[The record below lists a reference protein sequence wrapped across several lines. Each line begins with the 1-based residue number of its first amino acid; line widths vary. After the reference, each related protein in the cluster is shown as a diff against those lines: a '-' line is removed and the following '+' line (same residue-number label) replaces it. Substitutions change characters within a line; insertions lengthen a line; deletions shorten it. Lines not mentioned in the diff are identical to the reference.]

1 MSKEYTYAC
10 FGGQAF
16 QGQTRNL
23 NQSHLRRG
31 KQGWGREKAL
41 NLSVSAPLTNCNVA
55 TCWHV
60 ELSML
65 NLLLLWL
72 NVYLSFNSSIHVF
85 HSKID
90 ENSLGLTLHASW
102 GVACATTEKNDVQCL
117 PSLPLPVSAG
127 RLSYRQTYIK
137 QVAEKHCCLR
147 SIHMPVLAGRL
158 SKGKPAISINLTF
171 GVENK
176 DEVGK
181 RLWICLSLHRWQT
194 AMWPHVGTLNSAR
207 STFSSFDSTF
217 TWAIASI
224 LLSTSFIRK

>member
-1 MSKEYTYAC
+1 MPVLTGRLSRA
-10 FGGQAF
+10 
-16 QGQTRNL
+16 NP
-23 NQSHLRRG
+23 QSHLQRR

-60 ELSML
+60 ELSTL

-72 NVYLSFNSSIHVF
+72 NIYLSNSFNSSIHVF
-85 HSKID
+85 HSKIALD
-90 ENSLGLTLHASW
+90 WPWANLGALLAQPQKS
-102 GVACATTEKNDVQCL
+102 NDVQCL

-137 QVAEKHCCLR
+137 QVAEKHWCLR
-147 SIHMPVLAGRL
+147 SIHMPVMAGRFF
-158 SKGKPAISINLTF
+158 KGKPAISINLTF
-171 GVENK
+171 NVENK
-176 DEVGK
+176 DEVGGWG
-181 RLWICLSLHRWQT
+181 LWVCLSLRRWQ
-194 AMWPHVGTLNSAR
+194 AAVWPRVGTLNSAR
-207 STFSSFDSTF
+207 STFSSFDSIF